1 MKSKANVSRKRKVYK
16 KRSGSGGKSIAALRK
31 KVNKL
36 AMTLQPEK
44 KRFNVF
50 SSVTPFGQ
58 CDNTMEAPYILDITP
73 NPAQGVG
80 VNAHIG
86 AAIKLCSVYIEGQIQ
101 HQANTAGPIRVRCY
115 LINIKGTPVAAS
127 QWLKHMFNAN
137 PFITGAG
144 VTGLRDYNSSR
155 QIDYMA
161 NYKVLKTKTLYIQPD
176 QISGINMPKSF
187 RIGHKFKN
195 THEIHYDGNTNT
207 VLSGQLFY
215 MMVTDGGNI
224 SASVSTLGGIP
235 YTAALTGLTASTNIT
250 EYFYDM

>member
-1 MKSKANVSRKRKVYK
+1 MKSKGNVSRKRKGYK
-16 KRSGSGGKSIAALRK
+16 KRSAGGNKTIAALSK

-36 AMTLQPEK
+36 ALTLQPEK

-50 SSVTPFGQ
+50 SSSTAFGQ
-58 CDNTMEAPYILDITP
+58 CENIIDKPYLFDITP

-86 AAIKLCSVYIEGQIQ
+86 ASIKLCSIYIEGQIN
-101 HQANTAGPIRVRCY
+101 HQTNTAGPIRVRCY
-115 LINIKGTPVAAS
+115 LVHVKGTPVAATNWMT
-127 QWLKHMFNAN
+127 QMFNAN
-137 PFITGAG
+137 PFISGG
-144 VTGLRDYNSSR
+144 GGSGNRDYNSSR
-155 QIDYMA
+155 NIDYMA
-161 NYKVLKTKTLYIQPD
+161 NYKVLRTKTLYIQPD
-176 QISGINMPKSF
+176 QISGVNMPKSF

-207 VLSGQLFY
+207 VLSGQIFL
-215 MMVTDGGNI
+215 MMVADGGNT
-224 SASVSTLGGIP
+224 SASVSTLSGIP